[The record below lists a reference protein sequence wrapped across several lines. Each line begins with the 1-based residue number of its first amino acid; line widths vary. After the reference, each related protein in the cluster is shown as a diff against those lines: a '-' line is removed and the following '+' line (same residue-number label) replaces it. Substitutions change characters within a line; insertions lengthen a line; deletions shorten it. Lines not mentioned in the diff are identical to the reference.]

1 MSQLWTIPGGIYPA
15 DQKSQSQ
22 AQAIGRLPLPDKLL
36 IPLYDHHTGELK
48 LTVAVGDKVKKGQ
61 RLTGLNQVSAQHAP
75 TSGWISAIEPR
86 LIAHP
91 SGMTALC
98 IEITTDKEDQ
108 WIDQIGYPDYYNL
121 SGAQIREV
129 IAKAGVVGMG
139 GAGYPTAKK
148 LHQAAEA
155 QVDTIIINATE
166 CEPYIT
172 ADDMLIREHAEEIIQ
187 GIDIVR
193 QAINVK
199 TKVIIGIENNKPEAI
214 AILKQQTKHTDIE
227 VLSFPTKYPSG
238 GEKQLI
244 QIVSGNQVPRDKR
257 PTDIGILCL
266 NSATIFAI
274 KRAVINGEPL
284 ISRVTT
290 VTGGACTINR
300 NYHTLIGTPVE
311 FLLRHNGFDNE
322 KCSGLIMGGPMMG
335 INLSSPNVPIN
346 KTSACI
352 LAPDHYEMPERQ
364 AEQACIRCG
373 LCEDVCPASLLPQQ
387 LLWYAKAENHE
398 RLEAHNLFDCI
409 ECGACAY
416 VCPSNIPLVHYYRNS
431 KGSIRNANRE
441 KVVSDQAKQRF
452 EFRKTRLLNAEQALK
467 EKRQSR
473 QLMMEAT
480 PAELT
485 NDGQNTGTDAAAI
498 IKAAQLRVLNKQAS
512 PQKKIAQ
519 LERTLLSAQKRVEEA
534 QQRLNEAIASGSAE
548 QQAQQRASLESARQK
563 QVKTQQRLAEMK
575 AQ

>member
-61 RLTGLNQVSAQHAP
+61 RLTGLNQASAQHAP

-108 WIDQIGYPDYYNL
+108 WIEQIGYPDYNNL

-139 GAGYPTAKK
+139 GAGYPTAEK

-155 QVDTIIINATE
+155 HVDTIIINATE

-199 TKVIIGIENNKPEAI
+199 SKVIIGIENNKPEAI

-244 QIVSGNQVPRDKR
+244 QIVSGNQLPRDMR

-335 INLSSPNVPIN
+335 INLSSPTVPIN

-352 LAPDHYEMPERQ
+352 LAPDHDEMPERQ

-452 EFRKTRLLNAEQALK
+452 EFRKARLRNAEQARK

-548 QQAQQRASLESARQK
+548 QRAQQRASLESARQK